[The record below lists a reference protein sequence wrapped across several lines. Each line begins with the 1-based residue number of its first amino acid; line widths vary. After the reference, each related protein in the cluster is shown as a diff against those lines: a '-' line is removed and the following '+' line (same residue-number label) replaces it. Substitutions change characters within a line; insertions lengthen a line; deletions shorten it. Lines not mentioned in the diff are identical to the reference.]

1 MIHSVLI
8 IAVCAI
14 VTLLIKFV
22 PFIAF
27 PEGREVPDVIAY
39 LGSVLSFSVMGM
51 LVVYCLKNISFAA
64 VAGWAPYVIAVLG
77 TAAVHVW
84 KKNTFLSVFVG
95 TALYMYLIQSVF

>member
-1 MIHSVLI
+1 MFHSILI
-8 IAVCAI
+8 IAVCSV

-27 PEGREVPDVIAY
+27 PEGREVPDVISY

-64 VAGWAPYVIAVLG
+64 AAGWMPYAIAVLG